1 VADSALTEAE
11 RGLLL
16 ELNARGVRFI
26 IVGASAARLQGANT
40 ATQDI
45 DLWFA
50 STTDPAL
57 SEAVSAAGG
66 IWVGMMPP
74 AIGGDAL
81 GDRFDV
87 VVHMHGLGAF
97 ELEHENAL
105 QMTIDGVPVRVLPL
119 ERIIA
124 SKRATGRP
132 RDQAQLPA
140 LEEAWASSM
149 KLAWAIRCSVGLKHG
164 LGCPPHGE
172 RPRAHLHKLPL
183 PENRKAKNLLALG
196 FWRTR
201 EEEFRTALV
210 GF

>member
-11 RGLLL
+11 RRFLL

-26 IVGASAARLQGANT
+26 IVGASAALLQGANT

-50 STTDPAL
+50 STTDSAL
-57 SEAVSAAGG
+57 AEAVTAAGG
-66 IWVGMMPP
+66 IWVSGSFGMMPP

-97 ELEHENAL
+97 DAEHQNAL
-105 QMTIDGVPVRVLPL
+105 PMTIDGVPVRVLPL

-124 SKRATGRP
+124 SKRATGRA

-140 LEEAWASSM
+140 LEEA
-149 KLAWAIRCSVGLKHG
+149 LA
-164 LGCPPHGE
+164 
-172 RPRAHLHKLPL
+172 
-183 PENRKAKNLLALG
+183 AL
-196 FWRTR
+196 RS
-201 EEEFRTALV
+201 TAPKR
-210 GF
+210 